1 MIRRGHTSPRRRRTG
16 AALAW
21 AALAWAVPTGVSAQS
36 LHLAELFAEQGRLG
50 DARAEVMAWFE
61 IRGDAATSDELQ
73 HGLWLRGRLAE
84 DRTAGLQDL
93 QRLVEQH
100 PQGPYTPQA
109 LTWLADAAAEAGDEG
124 AAMAFRARVVRDF
137 PDSESADR
145 AREWLHDRGLAVEE
159 PAPPSAPPRPP
170 ETARNDSTPPAPQVR
185 APTEARPAPPA
196 GTDSTVSDSV
206 TARPAEAD
214 SVPTDPPAP
223 EPGVAPDSA
232 TADSAAVESPPAPEP
247 AAPPPAQADSVV
259 RPPPADTAPT
269 PTPAQQDPTPAPEP
283 SPPGVQTGPPV
294 PGAAEGGAFA
304 VQIGA
309 FRNPD
314 GAAGLVDDLVA
325 EGFDARLVQ
334 IPNSSLLRV
343 RIGRFA
349 TLEDAAGELER
360 VRARGRDGAL
370 VNDARRERVVAR

>member
-1 MIRRGHTSPRRRRTG
+1 MIRRGTTSPRRRRTG

-21 AALAWAVPTGVSAQS
+21 AALAWAVPMGVSAQS

-61 IRGDAATSDELQ
+61 IRGDAATPEELQ

-100 PQGPYTPQA
+100 PQGPYTPLA

-124 AAMAFRARVVRDF
+124 ASMAFRARVVRDF
-137 PDSESADR
+137 PESEAADR

-159 PAPPSAPPRPP
+159 PAPPPEPPRQP
-170 ETARNDSTPPAPQVR
+170 ETARGDSTPPAPPVR
-185 APTEARPAPPA
+185 TPTEARPAPPA
-196 GTDSTVSDSV
+196 TTDSLVTDSLV
-206 TARPAEAD
+206 AEPVVAD
-214 SVPTDPPAP
+214 SAVADPVATDPVA
-223 EPGVAPDSA
+223 APDSA
-232 TADSAAVESPPAPEP
+232 TVDSVAVETPAPP

-259 RPPPADTAPT
+259 RPPPADTAAPAQAAPAQADSAPT
-269 PTPAQQDPTPAPEP
+269 PTPPPPAMEL
-283 SPPGVQTGPPV
+283 GPPV

-314 GAAGLVDDLVA
+314 GAAGLVDELVA
-325 EGFDARLVQ
+325 EGFEARLVQ

-349 TLEDAAGELER
+349 TLDAAAAELER

-370 VNDARRERVVAR
+370 VNDARRERVASR